1 MSKKDIKT
9 APAHYR
15 EMNLSPTDVIDDWKL
30 NFYLGNT
37 IKYICRAGKKSGET
51 ASDDLEKAL
60 WYLGREITGSNA
72 VADRLVKFV
81 KEEL

>member
-15 EMNLSPTDVIDDWKL
+15 ASTVSPTDVIDDWNL

-37 IKYICRAGKKSGET
+37 IKYVCRAGKKTGESV
-51 ASDDLEKAL
+51 SDDLEKAL
-60 WYLGREITGSNA
+60 WYLVRDMTGSNA
-72 VADRLVKFV
+72 IADRLVQFAKD
-81 KEEL
+81 EI